1 MARKKDIEEISFEE
15 VHEIQKYGNYYSEES
30 FWKKI
35 AKVAKKMGATVI
47 RPALTLYFVLR
58 DEKVPAKHK
67 AYIIG
72 ALGYFIMPID
82 LIPEAFLSVVG
93 FTDDLA
99 VLALVTKL
107 VQDSITPEVR
117 KKVDQTILDLF
128 PDSLT

>member
-1 MARKKDIEEISFEE
+1 MVQGIAPFLIFGQQDD
-15 VHEIQKYGNYYSEES
+15 GNLR
-30 FWKKI
+30 I
-35 AKVAKKMGATVI
+35 TLTQVAKKMGATVI

-99 VLALVTKL
+99 VLVTKL

>member
-1 MARKKDIEEISFEE
+1 MARKKDIEDISFEE
-15 VHEIQKYGNYYSEES
+15 VHEIQKYGTYYSEES

-72 ALGYFIMPID
+72 ALCYFIMPID